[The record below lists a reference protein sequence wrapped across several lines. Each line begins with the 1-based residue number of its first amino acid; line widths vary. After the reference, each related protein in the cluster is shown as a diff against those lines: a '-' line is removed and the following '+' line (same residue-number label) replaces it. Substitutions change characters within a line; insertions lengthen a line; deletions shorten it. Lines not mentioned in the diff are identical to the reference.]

1 MSTFSVKQKVVDTP
15 HDPHL
20 DLAVAT
26 YNIIWTAIS
35 GDKFKWDDPFLNK
48 LIVNLET
55 NLEAV
60 ELVGAHNYILIW
72 S

>member
-1 MSTFSVKQKVVDTP
+1 MQKNVYQP

-26 YNIIWTAIS
+26 YNIIWTSIS
-35 GDKFKWDDPFLNK
+35 GDHFKWDDPFLHR

-60 ELVGAHNYILIW
+60 ELVGAHNYVLIL